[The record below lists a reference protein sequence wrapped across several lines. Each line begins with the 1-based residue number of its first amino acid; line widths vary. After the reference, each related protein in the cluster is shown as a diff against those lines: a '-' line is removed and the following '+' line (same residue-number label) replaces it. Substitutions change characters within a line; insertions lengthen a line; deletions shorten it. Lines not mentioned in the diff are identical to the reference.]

1 MAASQLSN
9 SASVNQIPSQTTFQ
23 HLRNQLGVTPMR
35 CAPNHVGWRLAAAF
49 VRWYGTISPEARALA
64 HAFLMALFVAA
75 ILIRLLIV
83 FGQ

>member
-9 SASVNQIPSQTTFQ
+9 SVRVSEIPPTTNWQ
-23 HLRNQLGVTPMR
+23 DLRTDVGVVPMR
-35 CAPNHVGWRLAAAF
+35 CAPNHIGWRLVAAF
-49 VRWYGTISPEARALA
+49 VRWYRTLTPEVRAFS

-83 FGQ
+83 ALP